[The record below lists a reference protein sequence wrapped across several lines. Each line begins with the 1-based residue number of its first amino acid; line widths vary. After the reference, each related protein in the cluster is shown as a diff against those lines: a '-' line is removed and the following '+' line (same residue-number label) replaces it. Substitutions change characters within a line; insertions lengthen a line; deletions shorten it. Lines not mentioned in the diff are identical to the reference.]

1 MSFVFVRH
9 FQPVSQGRHKPRT
22 VSDEEYKTQ
31 KPTQRRVI
39 FWRCTIFRL
48 AKPAFLRY
56 FFFMYV
62 AYLELGTKK
71 LPRVDNTIDQ
81 PPGHKCSQK
90 IISTC
95 NFFFLALHYLYF
107 IQMLKITTRVYVI
120 YVLSSK
126 FPSKWIK
133 KFGRQLM
140 CQHVL
145 QLGPHFGKTFEKKQ
159 RLWRS

>member
-1 MSFVFVRH
+1 MYNENFTL
-9 FQPVSQGRHKPRT
+9 GR
-22 VSDEEYKTQ
+22 V
-31 KPTQRRVI
+31 
-39 FWRCTIFRL
+39 
-48 AKPAFLRY
+48 
-56 FFFMYV
+56 FMYV

-95 NFFFLALHYLYF
+95 NFFFNITLSLFYSDAENYNQSLRYLRAKL
-107 IQMLKITTRVYVI
+107 QV
-120 YVLSSK
+120 
-126 FPSKWIK
+126 SKWIK

-159 RLWRS
+159 RL